1 VAQNLRFSSHY
12 PAGVKHRRYVLPQV
26 KENVKGLPQI
36 PIEKEV
42 NIMTISGIGQS
53 MSMSLLYGMQKPGAS
68 DIASKILKAL
78 DTNGDGVLSTDEI
91 RKAGKHAKHI
101 LGADANGDGTVTLD
115 ELISGI
121 TKKMESG
128 TMALPPMD
136 GMQPPGVS
144 DIVSN
149 IIDELDT
156 NGDGVLSAVE
166 ISKGGERAQRLL
178 GADANGDG
186 NVTKD
191 ELLSQITEDMKMFS
205 KYLAGQSDQTVQNS
219 INVTA

>member
-1 VAQNLRFSSHY
+1 
-12 PAGVKHRRYVLPQV
+12 
-26 KENVKGLPQI
+26 
-36 PIEKEV
+36 
-42 NIMTISGIGQS
+42 MTISGIGQS
-53 MSMSLLYGMQKPGAS
+53 MSMSLLSGMQKPSAS
-68 DIASKILKAL
+68 NIASKILENL
-78 DTNGDGVLSTDEI
+78 DTNGDGVLSAGEI

-128 TMALPPMD
+128 TMAPLSMN
-136 GMQPPGVS
+136 GMQPPGAS
-144 DIVSN
+144 DMVSN

-156 NGDGVLSAVE
+156 NGDGVLSADE
-166 ISKGGERAQRLL
+166 ISKSGEQAQWLL

-191 ELLSQITEDMKMFS
+191 ELLSHITEDVKMFS
-205 KYLAGQSDQTVQNS
+205 KYLAGQSDQTVQSS
-219 INVTA
+219 ISVTA